1 MVFERPSDVP
11 NCLILRQSTQL
22 DPAEG
27 VVTADLALAIGDAF
41 RRTETK
47 LITRLRRV
55 AFQGRLVLNV
65 LNRHLFINDAKR

>member
-47 LITRLRRV
+47 LITR
-55 AFQGRLVLNV
+55 
-65 LNRHLFINDAKR
+65 